1 MNASFGAQH
10 PLLHRISALIFRPE
24 IGKAML
30 VLVGLLP
37 AMALLADI
45 HRFAVNV
52 PFMDDWQF
60 VPLLER
66 AMNGTLTF
74 KELWAP
80 HDEHRLLLP
89 RTDHHRLNVCHPRR
103 LSRSM
108 LHHFCGCGD
117 PFGLSAL
124 ADGAS
129 QRIQIQRPM
138 HLGAGE
144 HRPVLPDPVPQL
156 ALADAICLL
165 PSLYFPSRFAFARF
179 MLEFLPS
186 RNSCWQPSSRWL
198 ATSVSCKAT

>member
-89 RTDHHRLNVCHPRR
+89 RLIIIASMFATHGDYRVQCFITFAVVAIISVCLLWLMVR
-103 LSRSM
+103 LSGYKSSVI
-108 LHHFCGCGD
+108 CTW
-117 PFGLSAL
+117 AL
-124 ADGAS
+124 ANIALFS
-129 QRIQIQRPM
+129 PIQFHNCFGRCN
-138 HLGAGE
+138 
-144 HRPVLPDPVPQL
+144 LPTS
-156 ALADAICLL
+156 CLIL
-165 PSLYFPSRFAFARF
+165 SSRFAFAPF
-179 MLEFLPS
+179 MHEFVPS
-186 RNSCWQPSSRWL
+186 RNSYWQPSSRWL